1 MICYVRGV
9 VGRIREIGEGA
20 AGKAGYRM
28 NMRATASLLRRM
40 CGVCVVHA
48 FAAGL
53 VITAGGVIA
62 AANHAEYTVRADDG
76 RADDVA
82 AADVIPFEFAID
94 PSPRFEDIEG
104 TERYVGTPEQQ
115 RLADELAA
123 RVSVDRLMT
132 DLAALPT
139 RRAARGGDVHRE
151 GLRETERML
160 VASLREM
167 GLEPVLHEF
176 TWRSFGRRGPREAG
190 EEGPWNNIIVEFRG
204 TGGPGAGPELPRE
217 VLILGAH
224 FDAVPNSP
232 GADDNGTG
240 TAAILE
246 MARHLKDVRHERDI
260 RLCLF
265 NLEEVGLVGA
275 AAYAADVR
283 DEILD
288 GKITVIGMI
297 SLDMLGYFRDEP
309 NSQRMPAGVTI
320 PGLELPTV
328 GDFIGIGSTLNGRP
342 FIRSFDEAMRRSA
355 PGLKSF
361 VFDALPFAPPD
372 LLRSDHAPYM
382 AMGIPAAIMSD
393 TANFRSPHY
402 HRPSDTIETID
413 RERFALVVR
422 GVLGATYELARPVVE
437 SGDGSDGVDAA
448 ASAGDETETPRIG
461 EPVMR

>member
-1 MICYVRGV
+1 MNTSATPLCRGRGSGCVR
-9 VGRIREIGEGA
+9 A
-20 AGKAGYRM
+20 A
-28 NMRATASLLRRM
+28 LI
-40 CGVCVVHA
+40 
-48 FAAGL
+48 AAGL
-53 VITAGGVIA
+53 LGFAGVSF
-62 AANHAEYTVRADDG
+62 AESHFAEHLVTEGFVLAH
-76 RADDVA
+76 RADDVPPH
-82 AADVIPFEFAID
+82 DGDNTVTFDFAID
-94 PSPRFEDIEG
+94 PNPRLEDIKGVENYIG
-104 TERYVGTPEQQ
+104 SPEQQ

-123 RVSVDRLMT
+123 KVSVDRLMA
-132 DLAALPT
+132 DLASLPT
-139 RRAARGGDVHRE
+139 RRAARGGDTHRE
-151 GLRETERML
+151 GLRETERLL
-160 VASLREM
+160 VASLRDM

-204 TGGPGAGPELPRE
+204 TGGPVADADLPRE
-217 VLILGAH
+217 VLIIGAH

-246 MARHLKDVRHERDI
+246 MARLLKDVKHERDI

-275 AAYAADVR
+275 AAYAGDVR

-288 GKITVIGMI
+288 GNITVIGMI

-309 NSQRMPAGVTI
+309 NSQKMPVGVAI

-342 FIRSFDEAMRRSA
+342 FIRSFDSAMRRSA
-355 PGLKSF
+355 PGLKTF

-382 AMGIPAAIMSD
+382 AMGIPAAILSD

-402 HRPSDTIETID
+402 HRPTDTIDTID
-413 RERFALVVR
+413 RERFALSVR
-422 GVLGATYELARPVVE
+422 GVLGATYELARPVV
-437 SGDGSDGVDAA
+437 DQDAGSADADK
-448 ASAGDETETPRIG
+448 DEPMPQIG

>member
-1 MICYVRGV
+1 
-9 VGRIREIGEGA
+9 
-20 AGKAGYRM
+20 
-28 NMRATASLLRRM
+28 MRATASLLRRL
-40 CGVCVVHA
+40 CGLFVVHA
-48 FAAGL
+48 CAAGL
-53 VITAGGVIA
+53 VLALVAAGGFAA
-62 AANHAEYTVRADDG
+62 AANDSEYMVRADDG
-76 RADDVA
+76 RADDDGVA
-82 AADVIPFEFAID
+82 VDIPFGFAID

-104 TERYVGTPEQQ
+104 TEKYVGTPEQQ

-132 DLAALPT
+132 DLASLPT

-151 GLRETERML
+151 GLRETERLL

-265 NLEEVGLVGA
+265 NLEELGL
-275 AAYAADVR
+275 
-283 DEILD
+283 L
-288 GKITVIGMI
+288 
-297 SLDMLGYFRDEP
+297 
-309 NSQRMPAGVTI
+309 
-320 PGLELPTV
+320 
-328 GDFIGIGSTLNGRP
+328 GRP
-342 FIRSFDEAMRRSA
+342 RMRVMCAMRSLT
-355 PGLKSF
+355 G
-361 VFDALPFAPPD
+361 
-372 LLRSDHAPYM
+372 
-382 AMGIPAAIMSD
+382 
-393 TANFRSPHY
+393 RSP
-402 HRPSDTIETID
+402 
-413 RERFALVVR
+413 
-422 GVLGATYELARPVVE
+422 
-437 SGDGSDGVDAA
+437 
-448 ASAGDETETPRIG
+448 
-461 EPVMR
+461 